1 MPYNILKNKI
11 GGYKVINKDTKA
23 IKAYNTTLPKAEK
36 QVRYLEMINHK
47 DDGNMVGRKKFFSI

>member
-11 GGYKVINKDTKA
+11 GGYKVINKDTKV

>member
-23 IKAYNTTLPKAEK
+23 IKAYNTTLPKAQK
-36 QVRYLEMINHK
+36 QVSYLEMINHK
-47 DDGNMVGRKKFFSI
+47 DDGNMVGRKKFFHI